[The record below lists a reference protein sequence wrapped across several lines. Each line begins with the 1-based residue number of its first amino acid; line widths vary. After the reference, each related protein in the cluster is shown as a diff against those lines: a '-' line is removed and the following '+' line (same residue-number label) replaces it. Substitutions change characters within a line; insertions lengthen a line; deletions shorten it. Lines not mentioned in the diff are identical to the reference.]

1 MKSKDVRNLIIFFLF
16 ILTPNLFAQ
25 IRAGS
30 AFLKILPGARLQS
43 MATAHTGVIE
53 DMHAIYANPGATGFL
68 RQWQWSASYTKWL
81 ADIYNASFIY
91 GQNIRM
97 PWSRHT
103 RYAVGILYQGM
114 PDFDS
119 TDKMMPVASS
129 SDMVAAMSIGQP
141 LTFISKN
148 VSFGSSVK
156 YLRSKLDQFDTS
168 GWAFDT
174 GLSARTPRFGLGNSL
189 FPHGIFSM
197 GIAVTQLGSDLK
209 FNTVGTPLPQT
220 WRAGIAFY
228 TGTHT
233 GLQLLLTADYQEIKD
248 EEGAFGLGAEFTVN
262 RTFSIN
268 GGYNFD
274 SDLFEKVSFGASIRL
289 DDINTSLGDVFPGR
303 NNALRMD
310 IASMN
315 EQDFF
320 SRTYRGTASDYP
332 IGPEKF
338 RFLTHAKVDTFL
350 TDTVLINWESSVDPD
365 IYDDIYYTLLL
376 DQDSLKM
383 ANLEY
388 LYKKDPDKLFKF
400 MSDSSY
406 MVNEKLLE
414 TDYLFTNAVGGNYY
428 WTVLAIDKDRHV
440 RMAEK
445 GNRHIARFYV
455 PLPDIEIE
463 KIEFEYDPWITMD
476 EYQGKLLVTVRNKG
490 DRTGKNFIVNVS
502 DSLAV
507 LKERLVESDTEEP
520 ITRRLSKTT
529 IDSLRPGKQKTV
541 HIDWDSKWLGK
552 HAIIAHADVDSVLRE
567 WDKENNLGLQE
578 VYTIPKGQI
587 STADTAIALLNS
599 RVEIDMPIVTEVTFN
614 ENSTAVASDYFTSTH
629 WDAHLKT
636 ISDRM
641 LENPKYKIQLQGF
654 ADSNSEVPLVDLA
667 NRRAQALRDTLV
679 NRGVKKRQINIA
691 PGKVWP
697 LRPVPSNPE
706 DARWI
711 FEERRMV
718 NISSDSAGQDALFL
732 PLKHT
737 DNETLLKHVLFQTQ
751 LKYAVPAYEGLAL
764 YYGRG
769 IRDTIALKLT
779 TGSNINKEIKWLPV
793 NKEDL
798 YWDEKEADYHILY
811 TDTLGRTFRT
821 RTKKVIMH
829 KKDVVR
835 ENRIAV
841 PLKFAQTDPLYDFY
855 LDKLF
860 EQASKLLENPEMR
873 IAFSGHA
880 CATGSAAIN
889 ENLSDRRAKSFYE
902 TFKNYMKRKH
912 PQFYDS
918 FVQRVDQTKG
928 FGEGNPMQIE
938 RLTGEVILIGDNEK
952 STGRILNR
960 RIEIKIY
967 MKSSPL
973 Y

>member
-1 MKSKDVRNLIIFFLF
+1 MKIKDIRNLIFFFL
-16 ILTPNLFAQ
+16 LLLAPNLFAQ

-30 AFLKILPGARLQS
+30 AFLKMLPGARLQS
-43 MATAHTGVIE
+43 MAAAQTGVIE
-53 DMHAIYANPGATGFL
+53 DMHAIYANPGAAGFL
-68 RQWQWSASYTKWL
+68 REWQWSASYTKWI

-103 RYAVGILYQGM
+103 RFALGILYQGM

-119 TDKMMPVASS
+119 TDDMMPMSSS
-129 SDMVAAMSIGQP
+129 SDLIASLSIGQP
-141 LTFISKN
+141 LTFISN
-148 VSFGSSVK
+148 YVSFGSNVK

-174 GLSARTPRFGLGNSL
+174 GMSARTPRFGLGNSL
-189 FPHGIFSM
+189 FPYGIFSL
-197 GIAVTQLGSDLK
+197 GFAVTQLGSDLK
-209 FNTVGTPLPQT
+209 FNTIGTPLPQT
-220 WRAGIAFY
+220 WRAGVAFY
-228 TGTHT
+228 TGSHT
-233 GLQLLLTADYQEIKD
+233 GLQLLLTADYQEVRD
-248 EEGAFGLGAEFTVN
+248 EQGAFGLGAEFTVN

-274 SDLFEKVSFGASIRL
+274 NDLFEKVSFGASIRL

-303 NNALRMD
+303 NNALRLD

-338 RFLTHAKVDTFL
+338 RFMTFADIDTFL
-350 TDTVLINWESSVDPD
+350 TNTVPIHWEPSADPD
-365 IYDDIYYTLLL
+365 LFDDIYYTLLL
-376 DQDSLKM
+376 DQDSVKM

-388 LYKKDPDKLFKF
+388 LYKKDPDKLFTVVT
-400 MSDSSY
+400 DSTFL
-406 MVNEKLLE
+406 VKEKLSE
-414 TDYLFTNAVGGNYY
+414 TKYLFTNAIGGNYY
-428 WTVLAIDKDRHV
+428 WTVFAVDKDRHV

-445 GNRHIARFYV
+445 DNRHIARFYV
-455 PLPDIEIE
+455 PMPDIDIE
-463 KIEFEYDPWITMD
+463 KIEFKYDPWITMN
-476 EYQGKLLVTVRNKG
+476 EYQGKLLVTIDNKG
-490 DRTGKNFIVNVS
+490 DRTGNNFIVTVS

-507 LKERLVESDTEEP
+507 LKERLLESDAEEP
-520 ITRRLSKTT
+520 ITRLLSKAT
-529 IDSLRPGKQKTV
+529 IDSLQPGEQKIIPLEWNT
-541 HIDWDSKWLGK
+541 KWLGK
-552 HAIIAHADVDSVLRE
+552 HVIIASADVDSVLAE
-567 WDKENNLGLQE
+567 WNEDNNLVQQD

-599 RVEIDMPIVTEVTFN
+599 RVVIDMPIVTEVTFN
-614 ENSTAVASDYFTSTH
+614 ENSSDVSSDYLTFTH
-629 WDAHLKT
+629 FDPHLS
-636 ISDRM
+636 IIADR
-641 LENPKYKIQLQGF
+641 LVRHPQYKIQLQGY
-654 ADSNSEVPLVDLA
+654 ADPNSEVALVDLA
-667 NRRAQALRDTLV
+667 DRRSRAVRDTLIH
-679 NRGVKKRQINIA
+679 RGVNPGQIKITK
-691 PGKVWP
+691 GQVWP
-697 LRPVPSNPE
+697 LRRVPSNPD

-718 NISSDSAGQDALFL
+718 KISSDSVGQEGLFL

-737 DNETLLKHVLFQTQ
+737 DNETLLKHLIFQTQ
-751 LKYAVPAYEGLAL
+751 LKYAVPAFEALAL
-764 YYGRG
+764 YYGKG
-769 IRDTIALKLT
+769 IRDTISLNLD
-779 TGSNINKEIKWLPV
+779 TGSNINKDIQWLPI

-798 YWDEKEADYHILY
+798 YWDEKEAEYHIMF

-821 RTKKVIMH
+821 KTKNVVMH
-829 KKDVVR
+829 KRDIIR

-860 EQASKLLENPEMR
+860 EQTSTLLENPNMR

-889 ENLSDRRAKSFYE
+889 ESLSDRRAKSFFE
-902 TFKNYMKRKH
+902 VFKNYMKRKH
-912 PQFYDS
+912 PDYYDS
-918 FVQRVDQTKG
+918 ILQRVDQTKG
-928 FGEGNPMQIE
+928 FGEYNPMQIE

-967 MKSSPL
+967 MKDSPL